1 MSMMATITCDISG
14 SKPKLFLKSHDG
26 SVKADT
32 VMKYLKDIKKHIRG
46 KKLLLIWDGL
56 PAHRAKVVKNFI
68 AVQVSWLKVER
79 LPAYAPEL
87 NPTEYLWSAM
97 KSSDICNLRPNM
109 EAISKA
115 VRKGYNRIRKQKNI
129 LCGFLKASGLFKYD
143 KDEYST

>member
-26 SVKADT
+26 CVKSDT

-56 PAHRAKVVKNFI
+56 PAHRAKIVRNFI
-68 AVQVSWLKVER
+68 AGESTWLKVER
-79 LPAYAPEL
+79 LPSYAPEL

-97 KSSDICNLRPNM
+97 KSADICNLRPDM
-109 EAISKA
+109 EAIRYA
-115 VRKGYNRIRKQKNI
+115 VKKGYDRIRRQKSI

-143 KDEYST
+143 KDKYST